1 MHVRTLWDTHLVDT
15 EPVVA
20 AAAVVVVT
28 ESVDNGLVVAAV
40 VPGLVLP
47 ELPPELVLPE
57 LPPEVLPETMVT
69 STQFWNSSPQ
79 AQRLQLSPGQVPSKA
94 EPQSEA
100 VYPAAVS

>member
-1 MHVRTLWDTHLVDT
+1 MHVRTLWDTHSVDT

-28 ESVDNGLVVAAV
+28 DSVDNGLVAAAAV
-40 VPGLVLP
+40 V
-47 ELPPELVLPE
+47 PELVLPE
-57 LPPEVLPETMVT
+57 LPLPALVLPELTMVT

-79 AQRLQLSPGQVPSKA
+79 AQRLQLPPGQVPTKA